1 MQKRDYP
8 VVPWRTQGPIYGA
21 GFFASSLT
29 DVTSIIL
36 PLWLAGTGA
45 SAAAIG
51 LIIGAKHILPFF
63 FAIHGGALMD
73 RFGARRLMILCSMAS
88 VIALPLFPVVGWL
101 PAVVALQMLSGF
113 GSAMGWLGAQTLFGQ
128 TTHGNPA
135 LAGRFAFALRMGGFV
150 GPPLAGLAW
159 DHTGVAGGFAFLC
172 LWAFGTVACSFL
184 VPRQDDVVPEGGR
197 RLRAADLAPKVADY
211 RAALRLATIPA
222 MSVVLMVT
230 VVRIAASS
238 VQDSFYPLYLHTIG
252 FSATEIGVLMTTSA
266 ATAAA
271 SALLIGH
278 VLRYMSGMWAL
289 VIATAGSVIFVSITP
304 LMTSFTAFAV
314 VGALRGVCMGVSQ
327 PLMLSML
334 IEVSGRGSQGKGAA
348 LRTTAN
354 RAAATITPISMGV
367 VAAFSGLAASFLIV
381 GGALLGAVGLI
392 AIHLLRRPHLA
403 RD

>member
-1 MQKRDYP
+1 MQKREFP

-51 LIIGAKHILPFF
+51 FIIGARHILPFF

-73 RFGARRLMILCSMAS
+73 RFGARRLMILCSMIS

-101 PAVVALQMLSGF
+101 PAIVMLQMLGGF

-128 TTHGNPA
+128 TTHGNHA

-159 DHTGVAGGFAFLC
+159 DHTGVSGGFTFLAV
-172 LWAFGTVACSFL
+172 WAFGTVVCSIL
-184 VPRQDDVVPEGGR
+184 VPRQDDTVPEGGR
-197 RLRAADLAPKVADY
+197 RLRAVDLAPKVADY
-211 RAALRLATIPA
+211 RAAFRLATIPA
-222 MSVVLMVT
+222 MSMVLMIT

-252 FSATEIGVLMTTSA
+252 FAATEIGVIMTISA

-271 SALLIGH
+271 SALMIGSVMKH
-278 VLRYMSGMWAL
+278 MSAMWAL
-289 VIATAGSVIFVSITP
+289 LIATAGSVIFVSITP
-304 LMTSFTAFAV
+304 LMSSFVAFAMV
-314 VGALRGVCMGVSQ
+314 ASVRGVCMGISQ

-334 IEVSGRGSQGKGAA
+334 IEVSGRGSHGKGAA

-354 RAAATITPISMGV
+354 RAAAAITPISMGG
-367 VAAFSGLAASFLIV
+367 VAAFSGLGPSFLII
-381 GGALLGAVGLI
+381 GGALLTALSLI
-392 AIHLLRRPHLA
+392 ALHLA
-403 RD
+403 RRPELARD